1 MTKKITSYVYSEQK
15 FPTLKT
21 YGKVRETNKDGYL
34 FSKGKYL
41 TKIKVEDLPESYVEG
56 TYYRTKGYLNAAGVK
71 QMVYV
76 PNMWINHMF
85 KDDYLYV
92 SYDKEIIEKVGTFGG
107 KDYDGYD
114 IVIRGFNI
122 ISFLKAAEKY
132 SNYDISEIKEQIE
145 LKRKTFKEKHPMFYE
160 LEVTNEDFFG
170 DRS

>member
-21 YGKVRETNKDGYL
+21 YDKVRETNKDGYL

-41 TKIKVEDLPESYVEG
+41 TKIKAEDLPESYVEG

-145 LKRKTFKEKHPMFYE
+145 LKRRIFKEKHPMFYE
-160 LEVTNEDFFG
+160 LEVKNEDFFG